1 MMIPIRMDHV
11 SQLEHMHTIIFFY
24 FSPIRFFIRKKENK
38 RKEKIMMEPKRTN
51 GVSVKRVASELERKP
66 PVLFCLIIC
75 YLFFRGK
82 KKKEPRV
89 VHIERERDF
98 DAPMDT
104 EEKIHRRRVPSK
116 LPPWAYISKPQT
128 FSIAKWNADAVHEG
142 KMWKK
147 KPRKKSWYASS
158 DSQREKDKSWR
169 RRSFFFF
176 LCIQIWTLFFSV
188 A

>member
-1 MMIPIRMDHV
+1 MIPIRMDHV

-147 KPRKKSWYASS
+147 KPRKKS
-158 DSQREKDKSWR
+158 
-169 RRSFFFF
+169 
-176 LCIQIWTLFFSV
+176 
-188 A
+188 